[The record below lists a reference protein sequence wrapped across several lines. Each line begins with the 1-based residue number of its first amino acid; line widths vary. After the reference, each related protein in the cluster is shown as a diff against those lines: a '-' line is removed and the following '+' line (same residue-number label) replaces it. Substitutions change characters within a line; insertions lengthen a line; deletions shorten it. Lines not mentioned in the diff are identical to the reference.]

1 MNTSYMGAAKALDKE
16 IDLYWGKLNTHQ
28 KEVVLNVVKT
38 LAHDE
43 NDWWEEVEKDASE
56 AIKRGL
62 KQVKE
67 GDVITHEDAMKKHKK
82 WLSK

>member
-1 MNTSYMGAAKALDKE
+1 MGAAKALDKE
-16 IDLYWGKLNTHQ
+16 IDLYWSKLNVHQ

-43 NDWWEEVEKDASE
+43 TDWWETVEKE
-56 AIKRGL
+56 AESSIKKGM
-62 KQVKE
+62 KQAKE
-67 GDVITHEDAMKKHKK
+67 GKVVSHQEAMKKHKK

>member
-1 MNTSYMGAAKALDKE
+1 MGAAKSIDKE
-16 IDLYWGKLNTHQ
+16 IDIYWDKLNLHQ

-43 NDWWEEVEKDASE
+43 TEWWDNVEEEAS
-56 AIKRGL
+56 ASIKKGL
-62 KQVKE
+62 KETKE
-67 GDVITHEDAMKKHKK
+67 GKVISHEDAMKKHKK